1 MNFIQNLK
9 IFNKQLCNSVAH
21 EIQTSNFANDKGI
34 SIFTDEEVQN
44 MNYEIIPANSRK
56 ESLFENEEN
65 IQSVSA
71 MNNRLEALK
80 VLSQSLMRE
89 VEALKNNTKSE
100 RDVIEDVR
108 DGKIDLEKEVQQFE
122 VELIRCA
129 LVRTGGRQRRA
140 AKLLNVKISTLNAKI
155 KRYGIATSGLEFA
168 LR

>member
-1 MNFIQNLK
+1 
-9 IFNKQLCNSVAH
+9 
-21 EIQTSNFANDKGI
+21 
-34 SIFTDEEVQN
+34 
-44 MNYEIIPANSRK
+44 MNYEIISANRQNK
-56 ESLFENEEN
+56 TLFGSEEN
-65 IQSVSA
+65 VQSASA

-100 RDVIEDVR
+100 KDVIEEVR
-108 DGKIDLEKEVQQFE
+108 DGKIDLEKEVQKYE

>member
-1 MNFIQNLK
+1 M
-9 IFNKQLCNSVAH
+9 H
-21 EIQTSNFANDKGI
+21 
-34 SIFTDEEVQN
+34 
-44 MNYEIIPANSRK
+44 YEIISANRQN
-56 ESLFENEEN
+56 ETLFGNDAN
-65 IQSVSA
+65 VQSSSA

-100 RDVIEDVR
+100 REVIEEVR
-108 DGKIDLEKEVQQFE
+108 DGKIDLEKEVQKFE

>member
-1 MNFIQNLK
+1 
-9 IFNKQLCNSVAH
+9 
-21 EIQTSNFANDKGI
+21 
-34 SIFTDEEVQN
+34 
-44 MNYEIIPANSRK
+44 MNYEIISANRQRETS
-56 ESLFENEEN
+56 FGNEEN
-65 IQSVSA
+65 VQSSSA

-89 VEALKNNTKSE
+89 VEALKNNNKSE
-100 RDVIEDVR
+100 REVIDEVR
-108 DGKIDLEKEVQQFE
+108 DGKIDLDKEVQKYE